1 MKTTFKTIR
10 EYLYQKD
17 KIFVIPNYQRG
28 YKWAVK
34 NKDKDNQ
41 DVPSAVEKL
50 ISDLIQAYNRYKES
64 PQSYFI
70 QGITVSE
77 KENEIILIDGQQRTT
92 TLYFLLKCLSEN
104 ETISNGNDY
113 RSIIIDYKIREESK
127 EFIKKL
133 KEDTIDL
140 SQNDDDIQDIYY
152 FKEAIKQINNILT
165 KEITSEDVKN
175 EFHNYILDYVN
186 IMYIK
191 IDIEKATKTFTMMN
205 GNKATMLTEELIK
218 AEMLRQI
225 SMPETKE
232 KKVSTSV
239 EDNLADLK
247 EIISYDWET
256 NAIRSRY
263 AREWD
268 KWLYW
273 WNNEDVKKYFNI
285 NNPMGLLLEYYYKRE
300 NKKNKKNF
308 NFNNFKLILK
318 DKKEVKNHFK
328 GIRDL
333 QKSFEDIYNNPQ
345 IYNFLALSL
354 INIDDDKFNTIN
366 YFIDNK
372 KDTSLLEK
380 FAKWRMIEATSTQ
393 IKSEPDSTENEKS
406 KEYKAVQA
414 LQALKSK
421 FVYNSEGDSY
431 ARMYLLY
438 LNVLEDN
445 KLNNNK
451 GRKFD
456 FSIFGNQSLEH
467 IHPKSK
473 AFHKD
478 INSENYYDGNG
489 NPLDKNKL
497 SGNEWLNRDECSSNI
512 SEHCIGNLVLLD
524 KNENSE
530 FGDKSFIEKKKI
542 FFNTTKS
549 FKSRNLLHTISIFA
563 KEKWGKDEIEKNYE
577 SLIDRFIK
585 DYEIELN
592 DEGENKN
599 E

>member
-473 AFHKD
+473 TFHKD